1 MGVLELHA
9 AWFSALGEPLCDGE
23 REEVAAYLAGLGLAQ
38 RLPLLAV
45 QSWPQAAGIIRSPA
59 GDWWQ
64 AEEAER
70 ARLEAQARLD
80 PSDAQ
85 WLALTETLHG
95 AAAVA
100 AARAGSAD
108 PALIR
113 AAAGSAIYA
122 AHQYRLAGA
131 MRAPES
137 HPFVR
142 KHALFAGGR
151 WPLGVYDGRFAIY

>member
-9 AWFSALGEPLCDGE
+9 AWFSALGEPLGDGE
-23 REEVAAYLAGLGLAQ
+23 GEDVAAYLAGLGLAP

-45 QSWPQAAGIIRSPA
+45 QSWSQAAEIIRSPA
-59 GDWWQ
+59 GDWWRS
-64 AEEAER
+64 EETER

-80 PSDAQ
+80 PADAQ
-85 WLALTETLHG
+85 WLALAETLHG

-100 AARAGSAD
+100 AACSGAAD

-122 AHQYRLAGA
+122 AHQYRLACA
-131 MRAPES
+131 VRAPES

-151 WPLGVYDGRFAIY
+151 WPLGVYGGHFAIY